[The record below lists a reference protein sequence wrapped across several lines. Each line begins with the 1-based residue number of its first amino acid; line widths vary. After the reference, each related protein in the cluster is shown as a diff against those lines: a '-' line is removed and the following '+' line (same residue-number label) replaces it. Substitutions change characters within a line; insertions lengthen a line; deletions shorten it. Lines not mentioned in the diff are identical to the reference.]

1 MHTIK
6 FIYWKEDGAWI
17 GSLQDYSNAWTQGKT
32 LDDLKEHLK
41 DLYHDLT
48 SGQLPGI
55 CSCILRTDRF
65 GGETYES

>member
-1 MHTIK
+1 MQTIK
-6 FIYWKEDGAWI
+6 FIYWEENGAWI
-17 GSLQDYSNAWTQGKT
+17 GSLQDDPDYWTQGET

-41 DLYHDLT
+41 VLYHDLT

-55 CSCILRTDRF
+55 CSCILRTDRI